1 MWLEKYGM
9 CMFQIH
15 NFKLKNLYIPRDIRE
30 HENWVILIPVT
41 GVYFINADQSE
52 NHVLSIWEDKK

>member
-1 MWLEKYGM
+1 
-9 CMFQIH
+9 MFQIH

-30 HENWVILIPVT
+30 HENWVILIPMT